1 MTASILKLLPFFAVI
16 SVSLTLTSNSSYS
29 SGYFEYYKAYK
40 RQGQNQN
47 RLAISTVVPMVGGLN
62 SYDTFTS
69 ILEGDGANANLNC
82 KDVSQT
88 RQSPWQSIC
97 PWVYVCDYNPLR
109 IPQAMYY
116 AKCTQNYWYE
126 KDSTG
131 SLVAKHQ
138 CREATYAVPTLS
150 LNGAASWEWRMETI
164 KVSCIAIQ

>member
-16 SVSLTLTSNSSYS
+16 SVSLTLTSNSSCS
-29 SGYFEYYKAYK
+29 SDYFEYYKAYK

-47 RLAISTVVPMVGGLN
+47 RFAISTVVPMDGGLN
-62 SYDTFTS
+62 SYEAFTS
-69 ILEGDGANANLNC
+69 ILEGDGANANLIC
-82 KDVSQT
+82 KDLPQPSGDI
-88 RQSPWQSIC
+88 IC

-109 IPQAMYY
+109 IPQTMYH

-150 LNGAASWEWRMETI
+150 LNGAASWEWQMETI